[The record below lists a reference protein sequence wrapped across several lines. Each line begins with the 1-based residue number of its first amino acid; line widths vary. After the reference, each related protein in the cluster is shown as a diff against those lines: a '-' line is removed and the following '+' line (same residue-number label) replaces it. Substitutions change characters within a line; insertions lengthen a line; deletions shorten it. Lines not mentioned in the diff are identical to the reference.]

1 MIKLKIAAFLADKPK
16 EASGPRRRG
25 ALVFKYLL
33 LAACAL
39 CLTTGPA
46 SAREAEERWGDL
58 PYPEDSQVVGTLEPY
73 SSPVMDSTTEWHVLA
88 SRMADRVKAALSW
101 RGDIIAKPIF
111 VQPTSARPFAQGMTQ
126 MLNSE
131 LVSRGLQV
139 TLNRTPDTLLLE
151 FNSFVVPPA
160 DKDVDSSYRELL
172 VVMSLWYGNR
182 QVLHTTSSY
191 RVREDELANYVH
203 PGETG
208 FVPPHFAERNIRL
221 VGNK

>member
-1 MIKLKIAAFLADKPK
+1 MIKLKTAAFPADKPN
-16 EASGPRRRG
+16 EADGMRRRG
-25 ALVFKYLL
+25 VLVFKYLL

-39 CLTTGPA
+39 CLASGPA
-46 SAREAEERWGDL
+46 SARKAEERWGDL

-151 FNSFVVPPA
+151 FNSFVVPPP
-160 DKDVDSSYRELL
+160 DREVDSSYRELL

-208 FVPPHFAERNIRL
+208 FVPPHFEERNIRL

>member
-1 MIKLKIAAFLADKPK
+1 MITLKIAGPRADKPN
-16 EASGPRRRG
+16 EAGELRRQG
-25 ALVFKYLL
+25 VLVFRYLL
-33 LAACAL
+33 LITCAV
-39 CLTTGPA
+39 CLTAGPA
-46 SAREAEERWGDL
+46 SARKAEERWGDL

-73 SSPVMDSTTEWHVLA
+73 SSPVLDSTNEWHVIA
-88 SRMADRVKAALSW
+88 ARMADRVKAALAW

-139 TLNRTPDTLLLE
+139 TLNRTSDTLLLE
-151 FNSFVVPPA
+151 FSAFVVPPP
-160 DKDVDSSYRELL
+160 DKEVSSSYRELL

-191 RVREDELANYVH
+191 RVREDELANCVH

-208 FVPPHFAERNIRL
+208 FVPAHFEERNVRL
-221 VGNK
+221 VGK